1 MTAGLSSERLQRID
15 ELIQTHYI
23 DTGKLP
29 GALTLVARRG
39 EIAHFS
45 ALGNMDAERNT
56 PTEKD
61 TIYRIYSM
69 TKAITTV
76 ALMMLYEEGRFQL
89 NDPVYKYLPEWE
101 NTEVWVSGEY
111 PDFKTRPQE
120 RAMTIRDLLSHQSG
134 LTYGFVDTNAIDRT
148 YQRFARR
155 DMFDGSLSEWSEFL
169 SGIPLMF
176 SPGTAW
182 NYSVATDLCG
192 YLIEVLSGQKFDAFL
207 NERII
212 EPLGMVDTSFAIPDE
227 KLGRFSANYSP
238 TDDEKIEL
246 LDDPKTSDY
255 RKIPK
260 FLSGGG
266 GMVSTASDYYTFLQM
281 LLNGGAS
288 NGRRYLSRKTIEL
301 MSSNHLPAGK
311 SLAERAVQG
320 MWSEATFDGVGFG
333 LGFSIVLDPAASQLV
348 GSKGQYAWGGAAS
361 TAFWID
367 PLEEVIVV
375 FMTQLMP
382 SNTYPIRRELQAL
395 VNAAIDD

>member
-1 MTAGLSSERLQRID
+1 
-15 ELIQTHYI
+15 
-23 DTGKLP
+23 
-29 GALTLVARRG
+29 
-39 EIAHFS
+39 
-45 ALGNMDAERNT
+45 
-56 PTEKD
+56 
-61 TIYRIYSM
+61 
-69 TKAITTV
+69 
-76 ALMMLYEEGRFQL
+76 
-89 NDPVYKYLPEWE
+89 
-101 NTEVWVSGEY
+101 
-111 PDFKTRPQE
+111 
-120 RAMTIRDLLSHQSG
+120 
-134 LTYGFVDTNAIDRT
+134 
-148 YQRFARR
+148 
-155 DMFDGSLSEWSEFL
+155 
-169 SGIPLMF
+169 
-176 SPGTAW
+176 
-182 NYSVATDLCG
+182 
-192 YLIEVLSGQKFDAFL
+192 
-207 NERII
+207 
-212 EPLGMVDTSFAIPDE
+212 MVDTSFAIPDE
-227 KLGRFSANYSP
+227 KLGRFAANYSP

-266 GMVSTASDYYTFLQM
+266 GMVSTASDYYTFLQT

-320 MWSEATFDGVGFG
+320 MWSEATFGGVGFG

-367 PLEEVIVV
+367 PLEEVVVV